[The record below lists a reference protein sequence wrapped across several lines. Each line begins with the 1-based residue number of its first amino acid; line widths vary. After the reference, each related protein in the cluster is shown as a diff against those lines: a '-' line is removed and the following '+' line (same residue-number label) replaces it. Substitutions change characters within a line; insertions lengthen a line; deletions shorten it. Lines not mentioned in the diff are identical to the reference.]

1 MPAIQLRVDLIL
13 EFHHSDLS
21 AAIRGNPLSEEII
34 DHCDGSLLTIT
45 LNRPEHGNGLNDT
58 LIAQLASLLQGAAAR
73 ARMVLLKAAGDDFCV
88 GRIAPRG
95 AAAPKLEALA
105 ARRGRDVIFNCYSAF
120 RESPLP
126 VIAAV
131 QGRALGFGCAIAACA
146 DITIAAHDASFQMPE
161 FGENIMPT
169 IAMSALLGKVTAK
182 QLMYVAYS
190 TAVVTAERAE
200 HLGIVSEVAPGRGG
214 LELAVERICA
224 QILKAPQ
231 AAVLAIKEFAR
242 VAPCMDIHGAIDYA
256 RSLHAV
262 INSSSE
268 MRP

>member
-1 MPAIQLRVDLIL
+1 M
-13 EFHHSDLS
+13 SDD
-21 AAIRGNPLSEEII
+21 II
-34 DHCDGSLLTIT
+34 DHCDGSILTIT

-58 LIAQLASLLQGAAAR
+58 LIGELGSLLQGAAAR
-73 ARMVLLKAAGDDFCV
+73 ARMVLLKGAGDDFCV

-95 AAAPKLEALA
+95 ASAPKLEALA
-105 ARRGRDVIFNCYSAF
+105 ARRARDAVFNCYGAF
-120 RESPLP
+120 RESPVP
-126 VIAAV
+126 IVAAV

-146 DITIAAHDASFQMPE
+146 DITIAAGDASFQMPE
-161 FGENIMPT
+161 FGDNIMPT

-190 TAVVTAERAE
+190 TAVLSADRAER
-200 HLGIVSEVAPGRGG
+200 LGIVSEVAHGG
-214 LELAVERICA
+214 LEKAVEHICA

-242 VAPCMDIHGAIDYA
+242 VAPGMDIHGAVDYA

>member
-1 MPAIQLRVDLIL
+1 MSEDIL
-13 EFHHSDLS
+13 
-21 AAIRGNPLSEEII
+21 
-34 DHCDGSLLTIT
+34 DHCDGDLLTIT
-45 LNRPEHGNGLNDT
+45 LNRPEQGNALTDSG
-58 LIAQLASLLQGAAAR
+58 IAQLAALIQGAAAR
-73 ARMVLLKAAGDDFCV
+73 ARLVLLKAAGDDFCA

-95 AAAPKLEALA
+95 AAAPQLEALA
-105 ARRGRDVIFNCYSAF
+105 VRRGRDVVFNCYAAF

-146 DITIAAHDASFQMPE
+146 DITVAADNASLQMPE

-182 QLMYVAYS
+182 QLMYIAYS
-190 TAVVTAERAE
+190 TAVMTAERAE
-200 HLGIVSEVAPGRGG
+200 LIGIVSEVARGRAG
-214 LELAVERICA
+214 LEEVVQKICA

-231 AAVLAIKEFAR
+231 PAVLAIKEYAR
-242 VAPCMDIHGAIDYA
+242 VAPGMDIRGAVDYA

-262 INSSSE
+262 INSSAE
-268 MRP
+268 MRK

>member
-1 MPAIQLRVDLIL
+1 L
-13 EFHHSDLS
+13 SDD
-21 AAIRGNPLSEEII
+21 II
-34 DHCDGSLLTIT
+34 DHCDGSILTIT

-58 LIAQLASLLQGAAAR
+58 LIGELGSLLQGAAAR
-73 ARMVLLKAAGDDFCV
+73 ARMVLLKGAGDDFCV

-95 AAAPKLEALA
+95 ASAPKLEALA
-105 ARRGRDVIFNCYSAF
+105 ARRARDAVFNCYGAF
-120 RESPLP
+120 RESPVP
-126 VIAAV
+126 IVAAV

-146 DITIAAHDASFQMPE
+146 DITIAAGDASFQMPE
-161 FGENIMPT
+161 FGDNIMPT

-190 TAVVTAERAE
+190 TAVLSADRAER
-200 HLGIVSEVAPGRGG
+200 LGIVSEVAHGG
-214 LELAVERICA
+214 LEKAVEHICA

-242 VAPCMDIHGAIDYA
+242 VAPGMDIHGAVDYA

>member
-1 MPAIQLRVDLIL
+1 VL
-13 EFHHSDLS
+13 
-21 AAIRGNPLSEEII
+21 PLSEEILE
-34 DHCDGSLLTIT
+34 HCDGNLLTIT
-45 LNRPEHGNGLNDT
+45 LNRPEQGNGLNDAG
-58 LIAQLASLLQGAAAR
+58 IAQLTSLLEGAAAR

-105 ARRGRDVIFNCYSAF
+105 VRRGRDVVFNCYAAF
-120 RESPLP
+120 RESPIP
-126 VIAAV
+126 IIAAV
-131 QGRALGFGCAIAACA
+131 QGRALGFGCAVAACA
-146 DITIAAHDASFQMPE
+146 DITLAADTASFQMPE

-190 TAVVTAERAE
+190 TAVLSAE
-200 HLGIVSEVAPGRGG
+200 HATRLGIVSEVAPGRTG
-214 LELAVERICA
+214 LEAAAARLCA

-231 AAVLAIKEFAR
+231 PAVLAIKEFAR
-242 VAPCMDIHGAIDYA
+242 VAPGMEIRAAVDYA